1 MSSIIHHKSTVKA
14 VITTVIC
21 ILLMSA
27 FPWNAQA
34 QERHNMLHR
43 LDSLLSIRYM
53 RADIDTHYI
62 MRPPT
67 KWTIRGH
74 LNVSGA
80 KIMAEGVN
88 DGRRLAS
95 ELKADYKKTLSMGVS
110 YMGIALNFA
119 LNPAKLLGRYNDYEL
134 NINSYGKRFGFDVIY
149 QNAHN
154 FTGWEDV
161 QGQERIELPANLL
174 KLQTLNI
181 NAFHTFNH
189 RRFS

>member
-1 MSSIIHHKSTVKA
+1 MSNIIHHKSTVKA

-34 QERHNMLHR
+34 QERHNILHR

-67 KWTIRGH
+67 KWTIRGR

-88 DGRRLAS
+88 ITYPCATTSPRLSSPAAEPLSTSGEIYSTAS
-95 ELKADYKKTLSMGVS
+95 PVSLTSQTSVMKT
-110 YMGIALNFA
+110 A
-119 LNPAKLLGRYNDYEL
+119 
-134 NINSYGKRFGFDVIY
+134 
-149 QNAHN
+149 
-154 FTGWEDV
+154 
-161 QGQERIELPANLL
+161 
-174 KLQTLNI
+174 
-181 NAFHTFNH
+181 
-189 RRFS
+189 